1 MRAKAATALLL
12 ILLLVGTVPL
22 AVAEE
27 EKRYAF
33 RTTYVFENRGN
44 STYVLTEDDASI
56 VIFVDDDWQTVTT
69 RNASHRVVRQYEDVD
84 GNPIAVM
91 DLPPELPPSSSV
103 LFSMEYVIKS
113 TDRMMPEIVPEIAG
127 TPSDI
132 PQRLVDEFCL
142 ETETYRMDDEIEYL
156 ARRITAGETTVL
168 GIMTRLVGWILE
180 NVTYGNFEVPRYPHE
195 TIGDRRGDCDD
206 QAILLIT
213 MLRSLGVPSLL
224 QIGVVFSDG
233 IDSERTSWD
242 DHLTIVQKGIGWH
255 GWAMVYVPPWGWLPV
270 DLTLTGSE
278 DPMDA
283 ITKAPEYASYVVTAY
298 NVSRQTY
305 VGDSRASR
313 ERTTSSSVYITLT
326 DLALA
331 ERASTDWLRIIY
343 IFTGM
348 LAGGAFVAFI
358 IVMNRRR
365 RILGYSL

>member
-1 MRAKAATALLL
+1 MSVKAATALLL
-12 ILLLVGTVPL
+12 ILLLVGTIPL
-22 AVAEE
+22 AGAATE

-33 RTTYVFENRGN
+33 RTTYVLENRGN

-103 LFSMEYVIKS
+103 LFSIEYVIKS
-113 TDRMMPEIVPEIAG
+113 TDIEMPEIVPEIAG
-127 TPSDI
+127 TLSDI

-142 ETETYRMDDEIEYL
+142 ETETYRIDDEMEYL
-156 ARRITAGETTVL
+156 ARKITAGEATVL
-168 GIMTRLVGWILE
+168 GVVTRLVGWILE
-180 NVTYGNFEVPRYPHE
+180 NVTYGNFEVPRYPYE
-195 TIGDRRGDCDD
+195 TLGDRRGDCDD

-242 DHLTIVQKGIGWH
+242 GHLTIVQKGIGWH

-270 DLTLTGSE
+270 DLTLTGSK

-283 ITKAPEYASYVVTAY
+283 ITKAPEYASFVVTAY
-298 NVSRQTY
+298 NVSRQAY
-305 VGDSRASR
+305 VGESRASR
-313 ERTTSSSVYITLT
+313 EKITFSSVYITLT

-331 ERASTDWLRIIY
+331 EKVSTDWLMIVY
-343 IFTGM
+343 IFTGL
-348 LAGGAFVAFI
+348 LAGGAFVVFI
-358 IVMNRRR
+358 IVTNRRK
-365 RILGYSL
+365 RIPR